1 MIKSDL
7 EDMLGQP
14 VDNEDEF
21 SDDESQDEQLEEENS
36 EEFRYNWMHFAEM
49 SSNVRIISNSN
60 LRSRD
65 LN

>member
-36 EEFRYNWMHFAEM
+36 EEFRY
-49 SSNVRIISNSN
+49 
-60 LRSRD
+60 D
-65 LN
+65 